1 MTVSAAFL
9 AIPNRIWYHKTI
21 RFAGDCPNVIFQ
33 KEEILIMKQQE
44 LLAQLDRLGLN
55 TREALGRFMGNEAL
69 FLSFV
74 RQLPEKLDFTGIL
87 QSLQEQD
94 EERFYVQVHNLK
106 GMAGNLSIGPVFDCA
121 QAILVEF
128 RTSKFQNETKL
139 SALVREAEVESRA
152 LAQLIRQYIE
162 EEGQA

>member
-1 MTVSAAFL
+1 
-9 AIPNRIWYHKTI
+9 
-21 RFAGDCPNVIFQ
+21 
-33 KEEILIMKQQE
+33 MKQQE
-44 LLAQLDRLGLN
+44 LLAQLERLGLN
-55 TREALGRFMGNEAL
+55 TQEALGRFMGNETL

-87 QSLQEQD
+87 QSLEAQD

-128 RTSKFQNETKL
+128 RASKFQHEKKL
-139 SALVREAEVESRA
+139 TALVREAELESEA
-152 LAQLIRQYIE
+152 LSKLIRQYVE
-162 EEGQA
+162 EEGHALSVKL